1 MKRNGYHQSNSDHTL
16 FLKKRVKLI
25 TCLIIYVD
33 DMIITGSDIEEIMD
47 LERKF
52 FKEFEMKDLGRLK
65 QFLGIEVPRSKIG
78 IFLSQ
83 RKYVL
88 GLLAE
93 TGMID
98 CKLADTPIVVNH
110 RLQII
115 EGAKPTK
122 NNIRD
127 QLESWFTYLY
137 ET

>member
-25 TCLIIYVD
+25 TCLIIYDD

-52 FKEFEMKDLGRLK
+52 FKEFEMKNLGRLK

-88 GLLAE
+88 DLLAE

-115 EGAKPTK
+115 EGAKPTNK
-122 NNIRD
+122 EQYQR
-127 QLESWFTYLY
+127 LVGKLVYLSI
-137 ET
+137 